1 MGRLMGNTLAQIREL
16 NQQAWALCKKDAPRA
31 LALARQCQ
39 DLLARCTAALST
51 DEFDCLKTQIYC
63 LDVLSKPDEALPI
76 GLKANQLAEQ
86 IGDVDRIGSIQSI
99 LGRIYWHIDDFATA
113 INYYRNALKL
123 VPAGLHPDVEVSL
136 TNGLGLVQYG
146 LGNYDEALGYF
157 QRCLAMAA
165 EGDLTGRADANN
177 NIAYTL
183 HMLGRDQEAVA
194 YGRAGLALFD
204 RLGTAVGKMETLQSL
219 GAIHRALGQYAEAM
233 AFLLEGIDLARRN
246 NSPLLEMA
254 YVLEISRI
262 REVQGEFD
270 EAEHEVL
277 QALRTAER
285 VGSLTNISLLHERL
299 VEIYK
304 ARQDYRSALLH
315 FEAFHAAYRQMFNEA
330 SDRRFKNLEIQHQLA
345 ITRQQA
351 DIYRELAGTDALTG
365 LVNRRR
371 FLEVAEI
378 ALQRARSERR
388 QLALLMLDVDH
399 FKQVNDRYGHA
410 AGDAVLASIAA
421 TLKKSL
427 RQGDLAGRY
436 GGEEFVALVS
446 DLSSPQV
453 LNVAERI
460 RQSVAQQAIEV
471 ERASIQLTVSLG
483 AVSID
488 PAQLLPLPVLLNCAD
503 QALYQA
509 KQQGRNRVVAWQEEE
524 REQ

>member
-1 MGRLMGNTLAQIREL
+1 MTSTLEQVREL
-16 NQQAWALCKKDAPRA
+16 NQRAWALCKKDAPQA

-39 DLLARCTAALST
+39 ELLAHCADALPT
-51 DEFDCLKTQIYC
+51 DEFDCLKTQTYC
-63 LDVLSKPDEALPI
+63 LDVLSKPDEGLLI

-86 IGDVDRIGSIQSI
+86 IGDTYLIGSIQSI

-123 VPAGLHPDVEVSL
+123 VQPGLHPDVEVSL

-165 EGDLTGRADANN
+165 EADLTGRADANN

-194 YGRAGLALFD
+194 YGLAGLALFEE
-204 RLGTAVGKMETLQSL
+204 LGTTVGKMETLQSL
-219 GAIHRALGQYAEAM
+219 GAIHRALGNYDEAM
-233 AFLLEGIDLARRN
+233 KFLLEGIDIARRN
-246 NSPLLEMA
+246 NSPLLEMS

-262 REVQGEFD
+262 REVQGELD

-277 QALRTAER
+277 HALQTAVEL
-285 VGSLTNISLLHERL
+285 GSLTNISLLHERL

-304 ARQDYRSALLH
+304 ARQDYQAALHH
-315 FEAFHAAYRQMFNEA
+315 FEAFHAAYKQIFNEA

-351 DIYRELAGTDALTG
+351 DIYRELAGTDSLTS

-371 FLEVAEI
+371 FLEIAEI
-378 ALQRARSERR
+378 ALQRARSQSG
-388 QLALLMLDVDH
+388 QLALMMLDVDH
-399 FKQVNDRYGHA
+399 FKQINDQYGHA
-410 AGDAVLASIAA
+410 VGDVVLATIAA
-421 TLKKSL
+421 TLKQSL
-427 RQGDLAGRY
+427 RHGDVAGRY
-436 GGEEFVALVS
+436 GGEEFIILVS
-446 DLSSPQV
+446 DLSTAQV
-453 LNVAERI
+453 LGVAERI
-460 RQSVAQQAIEV
+460 RQAVVQQSMDIGHN
-471 ERASIQLTVSLG
+471 RIQVTASLG
-483 AVSID
+483 VVSSD
-488 PAQLLPLPVLLNCAD
+488 TTQLLPLDVMISHAD

-509 KQQGRNRVVAWQEEE
+509 KQQGRNRVVVWRAEEHGS
-524 REQ
+524 